1 MVPTWT
7 QNGPPKSHLG
17 AFGPKSAQTEAQNV
31 DLEAFLG
38 SLQNTEIGWLLWL
51 LWLNLAKIK
60 LNLAK
65 IKLNLAKSS
74 QITLNYVKL
83 RYSTLNYFKLR

>member
-1 MVPTWT
+1 MIPTWT
-7 QNGPPKSHLG
+7 QNGPKKSHLG
-17 AFGPKSAQTEAQNV
+17 AFGPKSAPARFKNV
-31 DLEAFLG
+31 DLRVFFD

-51 LWLNLAKIK
+51 LWLNLTKIK

-74 QITLNYVKL
+74 QITLNYVTV
-83 RYSTLNYFKLR
+83 R